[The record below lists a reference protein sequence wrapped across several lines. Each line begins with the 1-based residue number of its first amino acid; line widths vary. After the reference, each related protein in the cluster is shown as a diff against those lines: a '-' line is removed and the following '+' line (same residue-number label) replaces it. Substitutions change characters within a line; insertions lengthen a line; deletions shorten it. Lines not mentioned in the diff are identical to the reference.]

1 MEHKRKFVIK
11 VSFENRKLITYISK
25 IHKLSSGYFYS
36 TTKDTGIAKVWKLR
50 KTCQNAID
58 RITKNIDPT
67 KPWMKTRKLEVLE
80 ITDNQTLRNIKL
92 KKLRNEE
99 IQYW

>member
-1 MEHKRKFVIK
+1 MSNSSNYTKDVVVF
-11 VSFENRKLITYISK
+11 FDGLYKLR
-25 IHKLSSGYFYS
+25 SGYFYV
-36 TTKDTGIAKVWKLR
+36 TTKNTKRAKVWKFQ

-58 RITKNIDPT
+58 KITKNIDPT

-92 KKLRNEE
+92 KKLKKKNEKD
-99 IQYW
+99 